1 VEAGTTGLI
10 RKIHV
15 VVIQISRLPLGANG
29 MAASWYSWDRSR
41 LTGYAEVIPGAIAI
55 TSYKAIRPESRIP
68 TAESYSW
75 TSQSESV

>member
-1 VEAGTTGLI
+1 VEDGTTGLI

-55 TSYKAIRPESRIP
+55 TSYALVFTEPINSR
-68 TAESYSW
+68 T
-75 TSQSESV
+75 V